1 MTSSEFVIWLKGFV
15 EACNDFT
22 ATPEQWDKIKDE
34 LNNVDDKVLELYPV
48 QQNPYKDPYAPP
60 YYVGDPPGWLNR
72 YAGTGVINLQNG
84 SVFTSSS
91 QATTIL
97 GQTGTTR
104 FDLTNLPP
112 GTNITYTTKQQ
123 LND

>member
-1 MTSSEFVIWLKGFV
+1 MTSEQFVIWLKGFT

-22 ATPEQWDKIKDE
+22 ATPKQWDRLKEI
-34 LNNVDDKVLELYPV
+34 LNEVNDNSTQESTP
-48 QQNPYKDPYAPP
+48 
-60 YYVGDPPGWLNR
+60 R
-72 YAGTGVINLQNG
+72 YIRSPLSFTTPLTGSIT
-84 SVFTSSS
+84 FASSS
-91 QATTIL
+91 SNIITTL

-104 FDLTNLPP
+104 WDLTNMPP